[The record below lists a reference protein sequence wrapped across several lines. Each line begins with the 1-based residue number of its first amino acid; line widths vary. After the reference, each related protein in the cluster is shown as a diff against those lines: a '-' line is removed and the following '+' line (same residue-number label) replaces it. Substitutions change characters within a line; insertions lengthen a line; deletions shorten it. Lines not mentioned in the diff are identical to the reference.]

1 MMIPFF
7 IFISVLI
14 IQRLLELVIARR
26 NEKWMKKQGAIEF
39 GMKHYQFIVLMHSL
53 FFIVLFFEKIIFSR
67 ELSSFWPLLAAVFVS
82 AQLIR
87 VWAISSLGRY
97 WNTKIIVLPN
107 VEVVRKGP
115 YRIIKH
121 PNYLVVSI
129 ELLVVPLFF
138 GAYITACLFTL
149 LNVLMLSIRIPAEE
163 KALRELTEYEGSF
176 GGCNRFVP
184 KLLNKYDK

>member
-1 MMIPFF
+1 MIPFF

-26 NEKWMKKQGAIEF
+26 NEKWMKDQGAIEF
-39 GMKHYQFIVLMHSL
+39 GIEHYQFIVLMHSM
-53 FFIVLFFEKIIFSR
+53 FFVVLLFEKITFSR
-67 ELSSFWPLLAAVFVS
+67 EFIALWPLFASVFVC

-107 VEVVRKGP
+107 VDVVRRGP
-115 YRIIKH
+115 YRFIKH

-129 ELLVVPLFF
+129 EFLVVPLMF
-138 GAYITACLFTL
+138 GAYLTACLFTI
-149 LNVLMLSIRIPAEE
+149 LNILMLSIRIPAEE
-163 KALRELTEYEGSF
+163 RALQELTEYEGSF
-176 GGCNRFVP
+176 ESCNRFLP
-184 KLLNKYDK
+184 KLLNKYDN

>member
-1 MMIPFF
+1 MIPFF
-7 IFISVLI
+7 LFISVLI
-14 IQRLLELVIARR
+14 IQRLLELGIARR
-26 NEKWMKKQGAIEF
+26 NEKWMKERGAIEF

-53 FFIVLFFEKIIFSR
+53 FFVVFIFEKVTFSR
-67 ELSSFWPLLAAVFVS
+67 ELSSFWPLLAAVFVC

-87 VWAISSLGRY
+87 VWAISSLGTF

-115 YRIIKH
+115 YRFIKH

-129 ELLVVPLFF
+129 ELLVVPLMF
-138 GAYITACLFTL
+138 GAYVTACLFTL
-149 LNVLMLSIRIPAEE
+149 LNVIMLSIRIPAEE

-176 GGCNRFVP
+176 EKCNRFLP
-184 KLLNKYDK
+184 KLLNKYDN

>member
-1 MMIPFF
+1 MIPFLLF
-7 IFISVLI
+7 ITILI

-26 NEKWMKKQGAIEF
+26 NEMWMKDQGAIEF
-39 GMKHYQFIVLMHSL
+39 GAKHYQFIVLMHSM
-53 FFIVLFFEKIIFSR
+53 FFIVLLLEKITFSR
-67 ELSSFWPLLAAVFVS
+67 DLSPFWPLLAIVFVG

-87 VWAISSLGRY
+87 VWALSSLGRY

-115 YRIIKH
+115 YRFIKH

-129 ELLVVPLFF
+129 ELLVVPLLF
-138 GAYITACLFTL
+138 GAYMTACLFTI
-149 LNVLMLSIRIPAEE
+149 LNILILSIRIPAEE

-176 GGCNRFVP
+176 GSCNRFLP
-184 KLLNKYDK
+184 KLLNKYDN